1 MRELTRPGRVRG
13 LVLAGTWQAH
23 HLGRSQEAT
32 FCCADAREPLISI
45 TSVHRPAS
53 HTHRGMV
60 HSAEVAVLVEAY
72 LMRSGYTAAAAS
84 FQRDAGR
91 QLASVAPYAGQVKDL
106 EVIINGYVQ
115 TQRLMQPIRE
125 VMSVLDRRPAGAAVL
140 GVAAVVFSLRVFQ
153 LRRRKRLSEKQ
164 RQQAEAVTRSAKV
177 ALVSEQTDGTS
188 QAVEAEPSWLGEA
201 AALVGLSFETK
212 EDSGNDACGRTG
224 DRPVAG

>member
-1 MRELTRPGRVRG
+1 
-13 LVLAGTWQAH
+13 
-23 HLGRSQEAT
+23 
-32 FCCADAREPLISI
+32 
-45 TSVHRPAS
+45 
-53 HTHRGMV
+53 MV

-84 FQRDAGR
+84 FQRDAAQ

-115 TQRLMQPIRE
+115 TQWSLQPIRK
-125 VMSVLDRRPAGAAVL
+125 VMSVLDRRTAGAAVL

-164 RQQAEAVTRSAKV
+164 SQQAEAVSRSAKV
-177 ALVSEQTDGTS
+177 AVVSEQTDGTS
-188 QAVEAEPSWLGEA
+188 QAAEAEPSWLGEA

-212 EDSGNDACGRTG
+212 EDSGNDAYGRTC
-224 DRPVAG
+224 DRPVPG